1 MSFLSGFAIYFII
14 WWLTLFTTL
23 PFGVKSQ
30 EDVQPGNDPGA
41 PAQPMIVRKLIATS
55 VISGIIFAAIYWAVD
70 SGLIDFYNV

>member
-1 MSFLSGFAIYFII
+1 MSFLSGFAVYFII

-23 PFGVKSQ
+23 PFGVKQQ

-55 VISGIIFAAIYWAVD
+55 IISGVIFCFIYWAVV
-70 SGLIDFYNV
+70 SGLIDFHNI